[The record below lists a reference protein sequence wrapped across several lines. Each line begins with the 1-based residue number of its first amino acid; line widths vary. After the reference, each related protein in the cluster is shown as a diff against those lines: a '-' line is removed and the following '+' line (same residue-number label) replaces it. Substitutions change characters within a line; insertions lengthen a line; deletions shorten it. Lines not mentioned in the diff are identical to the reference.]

1 MQNNEST
8 SANFKTIDDMP
19 LMLGIE
25 DLRVLFGHDGKKRGK
40 RQTYEL
46 VHSEGFPAMK
56 CGAHIKVPK
65 WKLIEWVNTQV
76 ERGLHE
82 WPE

>member
-1 MQNNEST
+1 VQ
-8 SANFKTIDDMP
+8 FKDFDDMP

-25 DLRVLFGHDGKKRGK
+25 DLRVLFGSGGKLRGK

-56 CGAHIKVPK
+56 VGAHIKVPK
-65 WKLIEWVNTQV
+65 WKLREWIDQQSNFP
-76 ERGLHE
+76 LD
-82 WPE
+82 